1 MRSTEPYP
9 AHDLIIEPNTPAT
22 VTRQE
27 NDDLL
32 IQWQQSSESVSVYA
46 STSVSETAPQQL
58 LTTVKAANEVLLADL
73 DPTQRYYFK
82 LVFANG
88 RSFTVAERVLPLQ
101 QAVNFRDIGGYE
113 TEDGRFVK
121 WGHVYR
127 AGNLHHLSTADQE
140 YIHSLNL
147 KLVCDLRSMRIT
159 QRRPDDLLPDPDRQY
174 HNFPMRNPSRLFGL
188 KAIIIALF
196 RRKALNRLTL
206 KGYIDLAIE
215 GNTAVIG
222 ATLRQLAIARN
233 VPCLIHCA
241 AGKDRTG
248 IIIALLLSL
257 LGVPDETIIAD
268 YSLSNTH
275 YDYFA
280 RAIEPDIRP
289 LSRLGMSTHD
299 LYPLHIAHPQTLR
312 DTFAYIRQKYGSIT
326 HYLCDVVGLE
336 PQTMDQIQANLL
348 D

>member
-9 AHDLIIEPNTPAT
+9 AHDLIIDPGILAT

-32 IQWQQSSESVSVYA
+32 IQWQQSSESVSIYA
-46 STSVSETAPQQL
+46 STSPSETAPQQL
-58 LTTVKAANEVLLADL
+58 LTTVGAANEVLLTDL

-88 RSFTVAERVLPLQ
+88 RSFTTAERVLPLQ
-101 QAVNFRDIGGYE
+101 KAANFRDIGGYE

-127 AGNLHHLSTADQE
+127 AGNIHHLSEADQQ
-140 YIHSLNL
+140 YIHQLEL
-147 KLVCDLRSMRIT
+147 KLVCDLRSMRVT
-159 QRRPDDLLPDPDRQY
+159 QRRPDNLMPDPDRQY

-188 KAIIIALF
+188 KAIAAALF

-222 ATLRQLAIARN
+222 ATLRQLGQPRN
-233 VPCLIHCA
+233 LPCLIHCA

-257 LGVPDETIIAD
+257 LDVPDETIIAD
-268 YSLSNTH
+268 YSLSNAH

-280 RAIEPDIRP
+280 RAIELDIRR
-289 LSRLGMSTHD
+289 LRRLGITTHD
-299 LYPLHIAHPQTLR
+299 LYPLHIAHPQTLH
-312 DTFAYIRQKYGSIT
+312 DTFAYIRQKYGSIA
-326 HYLCDVVGLE
+326 HYLQDAVGLE